1 MKNESFS
8 AKNWLTNN
16 IAEAQGA
23 GVAKKEDFLS
33 EQISD
38 SMSQSHSP
46 LPKVNS
52 GEFLVSEHILPQWR
66 GESLLTKGSVKFK
79 KIVFELFDEAKAQV
93 KSFRSRN
100 RSLRQSLYQEFVDY
114 TRYNQIHPE
123 GISDF
128 NQFWENLDNKHG
140 PSYEVIQD
148 FLKIYCLRSISV
160 YILKVR
166 FLSQLSAFYSKT
178 LSKKEILNP
187 NSTLSKIFKV
197 SSSRELSSRA
207 LGTNEYSWFRPNEN
221 FGDSIVELN
230 SIFKDLNPIEFF
242 KVLNHEIPNE
252 LEVVLFNSETDKYS
266 HAFSNRNFGL
276 MINNFLIN
284 FPKWVENH
292 SGYFNFNEGPKC
304 LSSLFTGDF
313 LNSLTI
319 SHWIA
324 QENNSSE
331 QWQEIICPE
340 FRGDNYVTG
349 QYLKIFQEIQFM
361 TFLVSLAPKQKRD
374 PISLIV
380 SLFKQKSNKS
390 RVSAS
395 GQFSLLDSTEVE
407 QSIYDRILV
416 NLVNIPKKNPHH
428 FLITNIM
435 QNGEHLSNSGYMY
448 VFSNQKLFVPSHA
461 AKNEALLKQYKL
473 RMRINFE
480 GLKGKG
486 EIPRYLYIFSKRIVE
501 NKLDIFGNPDVNS
514 TLLKESCLTVNMNGD
529 LTHFSKFD
537 FFVDEIHK
545 LFANKK
551 SIDAPLFSNETKC
564 GLSFEFHQDAI
575 LNGKLLSNNSES
587 DKITH
592 PQYFKNLTK
601 SCIPF
606 DQFFSVESL
615 SGYRTNS
622 REEEGYDLLG
632 FNMNPQERY
641 PYLLIVDFT
650 NENDIKLELTTIDSL
665 KAKIEE
671 YGNAYFQYFGL
682 LPKISN
688 LNINLFRE
696 FFKTTIG
703 KQITQLTFNG
713 GLKKTKAKLNAMLIP
728 KFLERT
734 ELLPDYHIE
743 SLQDITLSRDSILSL
758 SFGTYNQLLS
768 NKIDTIN
775 LLSKQ
780 WPWHTSCILSHLKI
794 IIGNYRDQ
802 ISTGKIQ
809 ANYDFT
815 NSTLIQKIV
824 GLAKSPIYPNNQDIY
839 LETLMSE
846 RSEIHLPLTSAI
858 LEKSEHTTFLKLVSN
873 NSEILKLHGDQQ
885 LLKFIQFILSSAK
898 GTSISAILQSLEV
911 PSAAELNA
919 ILSEQD
925 QVAKEVNETFQLIS
939 TTLNNI
945 IIGQI
950 NN

>member
-1 MKNESFS
+1 MKDSSFS
-8 AKNWLTNN
+8 AKNWLINN
-16 IAEAQGA
+16 IPGPSTEA
-23 GVAKKEDFLS
+23 
-33 EQISD
+33 D
-38 SMSQSHSP
+38 SLEEPKHAVNASGPTPVPSIQS
-46 LPKVNS
+46 
-52 GEFLVSEHILPQWR
+52 GQFLVSDHIIPKWR
-66 GESLLTKGSVKFK
+66 GESLLTKGSMKFK
-79 KIVFELFDEAKAQV
+79 KIVFELFNEAKTQV
-93 KSFRSRN
+93 KSFKHRN
-100 RSLRQSLYQEFVDY
+100 RSLKQSLFQEFIEY
-114 TRYNQIHPE
+114 TTHNGIHPE
-123 GISDF
+123 GVSDF
-128 NQFWENLDNKHG
+128 NQFWAQLDDKNG
-140 PSYEVIQD
+140 PSYECIQD
-148 FLKIYCLRSISV
+148 FLKVYCLRSISV

-166 FLSQLSAFYSKT
+166 FLTQLSSFYSKT
-178 LSKKEILNP
+178 LTKNEILNP

-221 FGDSIVELN
+221 FGDSILELS
-230 SIFKDLNPIEFF
+230 SILKDLNPIEFF

-252 LEVVLFNSETDKYS
+252 LSVVLFHNETDKYS

-276 MINNFLIN
+276 MTNNLLIN
-284 FPKWVENH
+284 FPKWIENH
-292 SGYFNFNEGPKC
+292 GGYFNFNTQPQC
-304 LSSLFTGDF
+304 LSTLFTGNF

-324 QENNSSE
+324 QENNSTE
-331 QWQEIICPE
+331 AWQEIICPE
-340 FRGDNYVTG
+340 FRGDNYVNG

-361 TFLVSLAPKQKRD
+361 TFLVYLAPRQNKD

-390 RVSAS
+390 RITAS
-395 GQFSLLDSTEVE
+395 GQFALLDATEVQ

-428 FLITNIM
+428 YLITNIM

-461 AKNEALLKQYKL
+461 AKNEALFKQYKL
-473 RMRINFE
+473 LMRFNLE

-486 EIPRYLYIFSKRIVE
+486 EIPRYFYIFSKRVVE

-514 TLLKESCLTVNMNGD
+514 TLLKESCLSVNMNGD

-537 FFVDEIHK
+537 FFVEEIDK

-551 SIDAPLFSNETKC
+551 AIDAPLFSNETKC

-592 PQYFKNLTK
+592 PQYFRNLTK

-615 SGYRTNS
+615 SNYREDDN
-622 REEEGYDLLG
+622 YDLLG
-632 FNMNPQERY
+632 FNLNPQERY

-728 KFLERT
+728 KFLEKT
-734 ELLPDYHIE
+734 EFLPSHHIE
-743 SLQDITLSRDSILSL
+743 SLQDITLSKEDVQTTDFCMYTQKLAS
-758 SFGTYNQLLS
+758 
-768 NKIDTIN
+768 KIDTIN
-775 LLSKQ
+775 LLAKR

-802 ISTGKIQ
+802 VNSGKVQ
-809 ANYDFT
+809 MKYDY
-815 NSTLIQKIV
+815 SSSALIGKIV
-824 GLAKSPIYPNNQDIY
+824 GLPKTPIYPNNQDIY
-839 LETLMSE
+839 LETLITE
-846 RSEIHLPLTSAI
+846 RNDIHLPLTSAI
-858 LEKSEHTTFLKLVSN
+858 FEKSEHTTKLRLISN
-873 NSEILKLHGDQQ
+873 DREVLNLHGELQ
-885 LLKFIQFILSSAK
+885 LLQFIQFILTSAV
-898 GTSISAILQSLEV
+898 GTPISTIVQSLEV
-911 PSAAELNA
+911 PAAKELNSLLA
-919 ILSEQD
+919 EQD
-925 QVAKEVNETFQLIS
+925 QVAHNVNETFALINN
-939 TTLNNI
+939 TLNNI

>member
-1 MKNESFS
+1 MKDSSFS
-8 AKNWLTNN
+8 AKNWLINN
-16 IAEAQGA
+16 IPEPSAEAESLEVQARAASA
-23 GVAKKEDFLS
+23 GGPTPVPS
-33 EQISD
+33 IQ
-38 SMSQSHSP
+38 
-46 LPKVNS
+46 S
-52 GEFLVSEHILPQWR
+52 GEFLVSDHIIPKWR
-66 GESLLTKGSVKFK
+66 GESLLTKGSMKFK
-79 KIVFELFDEAKAQV
+79 KIVFELFTEAKTQV
-93 KSFRSRN
+93 KSFKNRN
-100 RSLRQSLYQEFVDY
+100 RSLKQSLFQEFIEY
-114 TRYNQIHPE
+114 TTHNGIHPE
-123 GISDF
+123 GVSDF
-128 NQFWENLDNKHG
+128 NQFWAQLDDKNG
-140 PSYEVIQD
+140 PSYECIQD
-148 FLKIYCLRSISV
+148 FLKVYCLRSISV

-166 FLSQLSAFYSKT
+166 FLTQLSSFYSKT
-178 LSKKEILNP
+178 LTKNEILNP

-221 FGDSIVELN
+221 FGDSILELS
-230 SIFKDLNPIEFF
+230 SILKDLNPIEFF

-252 LEVVLFNSETDKYS
+252 LSVVLFHNETDKYS
-266 HAFSNRNFGL
+266 HAFSNRNSGL
-276 MINNFLIN
+276 MINNLLIN
-284 FPKWVENH
+284 FPKWIENH
-292 SGYFNFNEGPKC
+292 GGYFNFNAQPQC
-304 LSSLFTGDF
+304 LSTLFTGNF

-324 QENNSSE
+324 QENNSTE
-331 QWQEIICPE
+331 AWQEIICPE
-340 FRGDNYVTG
+340 FRGDNYVNG

-361 TFLVSLAPKQKRD
+361 TFLVYLAPRQNKD

-390 RVSAS
+390 RITAS
-395 GQFSLLDSTEVE
+395 GQFALLDATEVQ

-428 FLITNIM
+428 YLITNIM

-461 AKNEALLKQYKL
+461 AKNEALFKQYKL
-473 RMRINFE
+473 LMRFNLE

-486 EIPRYLYIFSKRIVE
+486 EIPRYFYIFSKRVVE

-514 TLLKESCLTVNMNGD
+514 TLLKESCLSVNMNGD

-537 FFVDEIHK
+537 FFVEEIDK

-551 SIDAPLFSNETKC
+551 AIDAPLFSNETKC

-615 SGYRTNS
+615 SNYREDEN
-622 REEEGYDLLG
+622 YDLLG
-632 FNMNPQERY
+632 FNLNPQERY

-728 KFLERT
+728 KFLEKT
-734 ELLPDYHIE
+734 EFLPNHHIE
-743 SLQDITLSRDSILSL
+743 SLQDITLSKEDILKTDFSVYTQRL
-758 SFGTYNQLLS
+758 AS
-768 NKIDTIN
+768 KVDTIN
-775 LLSKQ
+775 LLAKR

-794 IIGNYRDQ
+794 LIGNYRDQ
-802 ISTGKIQ
+802 VNSGKVQMKYDYSSSALIGKIV
-809 ANYDFT
+809 ALPKT
-815 NSTLIQKIV
+815 
-824 GLAKSPIYPNNQDIY
+824 PIYPNNQDIY
-839 LETLMSE
+839 LETLISE
-846 RSEIHLPLTSAI
+846 RSDIHLPLTSAI
-858 LEKSEHTTFLKLVSN
+858 FEKSEHTTKLRLISN
-873 NSEILKLHGDQQ
+873 DTEVLNLHGELQ
-885 LLKFIQFILSSAK
+885 LLQFIQFILSSAV
-898 GTSISAILQSLEV
+898 GTPISTIIQSLEV
-911 PSAAELNA
+911 PAAIELNSLLA
-919 ILSEQD
+919 EQD
-925 QVAKEVNETFQLIS
+925 QVAQNVNETFALINN
-939 TTLNNI
+939 TLNNI